1 MSELQ
6 VPPIPPKAR
15 QDIRKLQ
22 TEYDRGN
29 KKPLEDLIRAWKG
42 IQELPPDHRYSFFRI
57 AGYHGEP
64 FRGAG
69 WGNPA
74 WWGGYCNHGN
84 VLFPVWHRAY
94 LLELEKALQSIKG
107 CGDVT
112 LPYWNETDSETE
124 NTGLPKV
131 FLQKTFKLD
140 GEEIRNPLYSY
151 KFQAGVYDNLS
162 PNPDH
167 DYTKP
172 PGYETVRYPFSGLV
186 GPKDADATKVHNQ
199 QYQDLPED
207 IVNGYLNDNVKAWL
221 GFSVQTSDGH
231 TIYTGNRVKY
241 RKCLDAPN
249 YTVFSNTTS
258 AMQWNEDNFGV
269 KGFKEEGA
277 PDAAPEAVVSLES
290 PHNALHLAIGGFE
303 MPGLTFNSIANANGD
318 MGENDTAAFDPLFYF
333 HHCFIDKVFWDWQ
346 LKWNQ
351 VEQLEV
357 IDRYPGTNSV
367 DNQGPTPGVAAN
379 TWLDMDSPLEPFE
392 VRIDDKKPPIGGSG
406 STLPPPPWPPR
417 PPRPPLPPTTREK
430 KYLTGR
436 DVANILKLGYS
447 YEGNEPLPLGIPFH
461 PGPVQEARAAQPQ
474 HPSTAADSATPV
486 LRVPAISRGGINGS
500 FIISTWA
507 GDKLVDVEPVLS
519 RWHVQGCSNCQ
530 NHLNVKTF
538 VPLYGWTKNA
548 ARNADF
554 QVKVHTRSDRAGKV
568 KFDREHGRLRL
579 GHMVGT
585 KQRLSAIS
593 RYFAEIGAAYI
604 LPDVTFHSHEQE
616 LGRLR
621 AISAHPV
628 FSKNVRSLMYF
639 SDTAKVSKAVI
650 P

>member
-1 MSELQ
+1 MSDLQ
-6 VPPIPPKAR
+6 VPITSAKPR

-22 TEYDRGN
+22 NEYDRGN
-29 KKPLEDLIRAWKG
+29 KKPLENLIRAWKG
-42 IQELPPDHRYSFFRI
+42 IQELPPDNRYSFFRI

-107 CGDVT
+107 CEDVT

-124 NTGLPKV
+124 DTGLPKV
-131 FLQKTFKLD
+131 FLQKTFMLD
-140 GEEIRNPLYSY
+140 GEEIKNPLYSY

-186 GPKDADATKVHNQ
+186 GPKDANATKVHNQ
-199 QYQDLPED
+199 QYQNLPED

-221 GFSVQTSDGH
+221 GFSVQTSDGN

-241 RKCLDAPN
+241 EKCLDAPN

-269 KGFKEEGA
+269 KGFVEEGA

-303 MPGLTFNSIANANGD
+303 VPGQTVNNIANANGD
-318 MGENDTAAFDPLFYF
+318 MGENDTAGFDPLFFF

-346 LKWNQ
+346 LRWNQ
-351 VEQLEV
+351 VEQLKV

-392 VRIDDKKPPIGGSG
+392 VKIAHRTPTVEGSG
-406 STLPPPPWPPR
+406 NFRPPPPI
-417 PPRPPLPPTTREK
+417 TSEK

-436 DVANILKLGYS
+436 LTTIKDVANILKLGYS
-447 YEGNEPLPLGIPFH
+447 YEGSELRPLGPQFSH
-461 PGPVQEARAAQPQ
+461 GPVQEVRAAQPQ
-474 HPSTAADSATPV
+474 HSSTAAHSATPV

-500 FIISTWA
+500 FMISTWA
-507 GDKLVDVEPVLS
+507 NDKLVDVEPVLS

-538 VPLYGWTKNA
+538 VPLYGWTNDDAKDA
-548 ARNADF
+548 VF
-554 QVKVHTRSDRAGKV
+554 QVKVHTKSDRAGKV
-568 KFDREHGRLRL
+568 KFDPQFGREHGRLRL

-585 KQRLSAIS
+585 
-593 RYFAEIGAAYI
+593 G
-604 LPDVTFHSHEQE
+604 
-616 LGRLR
+616 
-621 AISAHPV
+621 
-628 FSKNVRSLMYF
+628 
-639 SDTAKVSKAVI
+639 
-650 P
+650 

>member
-1 MSELQ
+1 MSDIKLT
-6 VPPIPPKAR
+6 PKVR

-22 TEYDRGN
+22 TEYDCGN
-29 KKPLEDLIRAWKG
+29 KKPLENLIRAWKG
-42 IQELPPDHRYSFFRI
+42 IQELPPDHRHSFFRI

-94 LLELEKALQSIKG
+94 LLELEKALQSIEG

-124 NTGLPKV
+124 KTGLPKV
-131 FLQKTFKLD
+131 FLQKTFTLD
-140 GEEIRNPLYSY
+140 DKEIPNPLYSY

-186 GPKDADATKVHNQ
+186 GPRDANATEVHNQ
-199 QYQDLPED
+199 QYQDLSEAT
-207 IVNGYLNDNVKAWL
+207 VNGYLNDNVKAWL
-221 GFSVQTSDGH
+221 GFSLKTSDGN

-241 RKCLDAPN
+241 QKCLDAPN

-269 KGFKEEGA
+269 KGFVEEGA

-303 MPGLTFNSIANANGD
+303 MPGQTVNHIAGANGD
-318 MGENDTAAFDPLFYF
+318 MGENDTASFDPIFYF

-346 LKWNQ
+346 LRRNQ
-351 VEQLEV
+351 VEHLEV

-392 VRIDDKKPPIGGSG
+392 VNIPLR
-406 STLPPPPWPPR
+406 PR
-417 PPRPPLPPTTREK
+417 TTREK
-430 KYLTGR
+430 KYLTGK

-447 YEGNEPLPLGIPFH
+447 YEGSELPPPLSQTY
-461 PGPVQEARAAQPQ
+461 PVQEARAPQFQ
-474 HPSTAADSATPV
+474 HPSTAAGSVTPV

-507 GDKLVDVEPVLS
+507 DDKLVDVEPVLS
-519 RWHVQGCSNCQ
+519 RWHVQGCTNCQ

-538 VPLYGWTKNA
+538 VPLYGWTKDA
-548 ARNADF
+548 AKNTVF
-554 QVKVHTRSDRAGKV
+554 QVKVHTRSDRAGKI
-568 KFDREHGRLRL
+568 KFDPQLGREHGRLRL

-585 KQRLSAIS
+585 
-593 RYFAEIGAAYI
+593 G
-604 LPDVTFHSHEQE
+604 
-616 LGRLR
+616 
-621 AISAHPV
+621 
-628 FSKNVRSLMYF
+628 
-639 SDTAKVSKAVI
+639 
-650 P
+650 